1 MNFYQIGFIIGLLS
15 TITVV
20 ITLFLLLQ
28 NRNKFKNMY
37 QAIYDRYKDVIDL
50 EAYKENVISKTNEII
65 NGRDKEIASLD
76 AHITTPK
83 FEF

>member
-1 MNFYQIGFIIGLLS
+1 
-15 TITVV
+15 
-20 ITLFLLLQ
+20 
-28 NRNKFKNMY
+28 MY
-37 QAIYDRYKDVIDL
+37 QAIYDRYKDVIDW
-50 EAYKENVISKTNEII
+50 ETYKENVISKTNEII